1 MEIYPTHESY
11 TWILL
16 DDNVTE
22 RKLLLGQSDEGYHF
36 GHIDGWPDS
45 VEVWNS
51 TSYATEELAAEAQVN
66 FMLDLAVED
75 ETEAAFEYC
84 SALDLPNLHLYEK
97 SYIDFLEVPF

>member
-1 MEIYPTHESY
+1 MKIYLIHESN
-11 TWILL
+11 TWTLL

-22 RKLLLGQSDEGYHF
+22 RKLLLGLSDEGYHF

-51 TSYATEELAAEAQVN
+51 TSYATKELAAEAQVN
-66 FMLDLAVED
+66 FMLNLAVED
-75 ETEAAFEYC
+75 ETEEVYEKC
-84 SALDLPNLHLYEK
+84 SVLDSPNLHLYEK